1 MVLACGES
9 EGVEVTVVPSLR
21 RERPGRPV
29 MLQSLGAL
37 YAKGFEPAWGQ
48 LYGESGRY
56 VSLPRYA
63 WQRRS
68 FWLDGATTARGERR
82 RAAEAAEPSGA
93 QAALPGRRL
102 PTAMPTY
109 ELRVEPGLESYMRA
123 HRLDGDPVLPA
134 AAYIELALA
143 AAARSGG
150 AGRHDLDDV
159 AFHEALRLRDGE
171 PRVVQVALHTD
182 RAGGWS
188 FEIHSAPEP
197 EGDEARER
205 TLHASGRWRPAG
217 AGGDAE
223 PVPDEEPG
231 GGAFVGGESPDR
243 AADAVMADRFYRA
256 LARRGIDLGAAFRSV
271 ERIWPGGGMA

>member
-1 MVLACGES
+1 
-9 EGVEVTVVPSLR
+9 
-21 RERPGRPV
+21 
-29 MLQSLGAL
+29 
-37 YAKGFEPAWGQ
+37 FEPAWREVNG
-48 LYGESGRY
+48 GAG
-56 VSLPRYA
+56 VHVTLPRYA
-63 WQRRS
+63 WQHRR
-68 FWLDGATTARGERR
+68 FWFDKATAVRGERR

-197 EGDEARER
+197 EGDEAREW
-205 TLHASGRWRPAG
+205 TLHARGRVRPAG
-217 AGGDAE
+217 AGGDAGPGPE
-223 PVPDEEPG
+223 AERG
-231 GGAFVGGESPDR
+231 GGAFVGGESADR

-256 LARRGIDLGAAFRSV
+256 LAGRGIDLGAAFRSV
-271 ERIWPGGGMA
+271 ERIWPGGGMARGRIRVPAEAAD